1 MLQKWYRQERQKL
14 EVLDTRQ
21 KAEYIWQ
28 YYKLWII
35 GILCGAYFLCF
46 TLYTALFVPKENWL
60 YLVLANVPPQVQAEQ
75 CSSLQQSLADFA
87 GYDLHEKNL
96 VLDTDCYCFPSEE
109 PYNNHY
115 YDKLIALL
123 DGGILDA
130 LVMEASELET
140 LGKTGRLLDLQSP
153 LYTVSEKWSDRL
165 IYLDNNFSDYEKE
178 RIPIAIDLTGSLL
191 DEMYP
196 DGCAIALSAAS
207 QHPQELDMLLSF
219 LFSEG

>member
-1 MLQKWYRQERQKL
+1 MLREWYRQEKQKL

-60 YLVLANVPPQVQAEQ
+60 YLVLANVPPQLQAEQ
-75 CSSLQQSLADFA
+75 SGSLRQSLTEFA
-87 GYDLHEKNL
+87 GYDLKEKNL

-130 LVMEASELET
+130 LVMEAGELEA

-153 LYTVSEKWSDRL
+153 FYTVSEKWSDRL
-165 IYLDNNFSDYEKE
+165 VYLDNTFSDYEKE
-178 RIPIAIDLTGSLL
+178 QIPIAIDLTGSQL
-191 DEMYP
+191 DFLYP

-219 LFSEG
+219 LFSEE

>member
-1 MLQKWYRQERQKL
+1 MLQKWYRQEKQKL

-35 GILCGAYFLCF
+35 GILCITYFLCF

-75 CSSLQQSLADFA
+75 CSSLQQALADFA

-96 VLDTDCYCFPSEE
+96 VLDTNCYCFPSEE

-130 LVMEASELET
+130 LVMEASELEA
-140 LGKTGRLLDLQSP
+140 LCKTGRLLDLQGER
-153 LYTVSEKWSDRL
+153 YKVSEKWSDRL

>member
-1 MLQKWYRQERQKL
+1 MLRKWYRQEKQKL
-14 EVLDTRQ
+14 EALDTRQ

-35 GILCGAYFLCF
+35 CIACALCF
-46 TLYTALFVPKENWL
+46 LGYTVYTVSFVPKENWL
-60 YLVLANVPPQVQAEQ
+60 YVVMANVSPQAQAEKGSGLHQ
-75 CSSLQQSLADFA
+75 ALADFA
-87 GYDLHEKNL
+87 GYDLNEKNL
-96 VLDTDCYCFPSEE
+96 VLDTNCYCFPSEE

-130 LVMEASELET
+130 LVMKAGELES
-140 LGKTGRLLDLQSP
+140 LGKTGRLLDLQGAR
-153 LYTVSEKWSDRL
+153 YQVSEKWSDRL
-165 IYLDNNFSDYEKE
+165 IYLNNTFSDYEKE

-191 DEMYP
+191 DELYP
-196 DGCAIALSAAS
+196 DGCAIALSAAAP
-207 QHPQELDMLLSF
+207 HPEELDTLLSF

>member
-1 MLQKWYRQERQKL
+1 MLRKWYRQEKQKL
-14 EVLDTRQ
+14 EALDTRQ

-35 GILCGAYFLCF
+35 GILCITYFLCF

-75 CSSLQQSLADFA
+75 CNSLQQSLADFA

-96 VLDTDCYCFPSEE
+96 VLDTNCYCFPSEE

-130 LVMEASELET
+130 LVMEASELEA

-153 LYTVSEKWSDRL
+153 IYTVSEKWSDRL
-165 IYLDNNFSDYEKE
+165 IYLDNSFSDYEKE

-196 DGCAIALSAAS
+196 AGCAIALSAAS